1 MLVRTVKIGE
11 LIAIGE
17 DVEVVI
23 IRRKGSRYSLGI
35 RVPKQMSV
43 EHRNRLDSTDLE
55 DVDTDSA
62 GPQDV
67 DPLC

>member
-1 MLVRTVKIGE
+1 MLVRTVRIGE

-35 RVPKQMSV
+35 RAPKQMSV

-55 DVDTDSA
+55 DEDTDSA